1 MTDSFSDYAT
11 KYNWALNQ
19 VKKSFPLRILFSG
32 LSAIY
37 MIQIEF
43 ICYKGIIHYIITY
56 IAIMRLSTSII
67 YFISLLIIHS
77 KAFKAIF
84 MGGVRIDD
92 ISWLQI
98 LFLRLCNPRGKT
110 LFIWCFLSKAN
121 TNKAFSFIFYFLKS
135 NILFYLAMK
144 FMSLQSDGTQRTIT
158 QFKTWNNFIYQ
169 RCPHL
174 WRKKYRE
181 I

>member
-43 ICYKGIIHYIITY
+43 IYYKGITLKR
-56 IAIMRLSTSII
+56 IMRLLTSII
-67 YFISLLIIHS
+67 YFISLLIIHY

-98 LFLRLCNPRGKT
+98 SFLRLCNPRGKT

>member
-19 VKKSFPLRILFSG
+19 VKKSFPLRIL
-32 LSAIY
+32 
-37 MIQIEF
+37 QWF
-43 ICYKGIIHYIITY
+43 ISNLHDPDWVYLLQRYNTLHYNV
-56 IAIMRLSTSII
+56 LSTSFI
-67 YFISLLIIHS
+67 YFISLLVIQS
-77 KAFKAIF
+77 KAFDSIF
-84 MGGVRIDD
+84 MGVVRIDD

-158 QFKTWNNFIYQ
+158 QFKTWNDFIYQ